1 MAIENAIIVRGKT
14 RLELL
19 TEQYNTR
26 QQAEFYIQQTAM
38 VQTEKKI
45 AVMRSAAPSAKI
57 DERKM
62 MAAAKET
69 ATRNLGNFEEE
80 HHNFYAAL
88 DAVQRAMEGQLKT
101 KVLERTFLPSYIF
114 SDKDLVL
121 VLGQDGLVANV
132 AKYVNNIP
140 IVGINPDP
148 ARYDGVLL
156 PFTAEDFATAVHMVM
171 QDRYTSTLVTMAEAR
186 LTDGQRLLAFNDL
199 FIGPNWHTSARYQ
212 IRLGGVQENHSSSG
226 IIVSTGAGST
236 GWMSSLFNQ
245 VNGMQRTFGGAP
257 QPPPPLPKKILS
269 KVTTH
274 HFEADSGLHFK
285 LPWDADQIAFAVR
298 EPFQSK
304 SSGISITSGL
314 LARGEQL
321 EVESFMPGHGIIFSD
336 GIEKDYLQFNAGTIA
351 TIGIADQKAKLV
363 LKK

>member
-1 MAIENAIIVRGKT
+1 MAIENAIIIRGKT

-19 TEQYNTR
+19 TDQYNTK

-45 AVMRSAAPSAKI
+45 KAMRASAPAAKI
-57 DERKM
+57 DERVM
-62 MAAAKET
+62 MAAAKES
-69 ATRNLGNFEEE
+69 ATQNFGNFEEE

-101 KVLERTFLPSYIF
+101 KIVDRAFLPSYIF

-121 VLGQDGLVANV
+121 VLGQDGLVANA
-132 AKYVNNIP
+132 AKYLNNIP
-140 IVGINPDP
+140 IIGINPDA
-148 ARYDGVLL
+148 ARYDGILL
-156 PFTAEDFATAVHMVM
+156 PFTPADFSTAVHNVVA
-171 QDRYTSTLVTMAEAR
+171 DRYASMLVTMAEAR

-212 IRLGGVQENHSSSG
+212 IRLGGVQENQSSSG

-245 VNGMQRTFGGAP
+245 LNGMQRTFGGAV
-257 QPPPPLPKKILS
+257 PPATKVLS
-269 KVTTH
+269 KAPTKTKP
-274 HFEADSGLHFK
+274 EANADGGLHLQ

-304 SSGISITSGL
+304 ASGISITSGL
-314 LARGEQL
+314 LGRGEQL
-321 EVESFMPGHGIIFSD
+321 EIESFMPGHGIIFSD
-336 GIEKDYLQFNAGTIA
+336 GIEKDYLQFNAGAIA